1 VATVKSVLGPWS
13 KSRLAFL
20 AIGIV
25 FVAVGVVSI
34 LQSH

>member
-1 VATVKSVLGPWS
+1 MNIGTWS

-25 FVAVGVVSI
+25 LVGIGIWQI
-34 LQSH
+34 LAF

>member
-1 VATVKSVLGPWS
+1 VKSVLGPWS

-25 FVAVGVVSI
+25 FVAVGVVTL
-34 LQSH
+34 LQGH